1 MHLVLV
7 FSLHTLS
14 CFLVDIFY
22 TFLFQINIL
31 HRVCS
36 LYEPLVEAVKGTP
49 GKKHSNLNYIRTS
62 FTFWGENVG
71 RGRIFSHFLRTNK
84 GRQCLHNPHIGGGG
98 GQTIQQRRG
107 KTLSSLLLFCFPEG
121 KQHPKSPPK
130 NPWLKEDDRRR
141 ERTVAFTPNGVQLRC
156 F

>member
-1 MHLVLV
+1 MGCALLYHIYLERSFIFGKLGIA
-7 FSLHTLS
+7 LS
-14 CFLVDIFY
+14 SHFFTSHFELFFGIFF

-31 HRVCS
+31 HRVGS

-130 NPWLKEDDRRR
+130 KSL
-141 ERTVAFTPNGVQLRC
+141 A
-156 F
+156 